1 MDNYTRI
8 SEGLK
13 NGHYTA
19 NPHEAANDLAVL
31 AGEYAYAIGQLEL
44 ILQNKPA
51 IWNELRKN
59 FESDTAC
66 ERAWQATRDGLSET
80 TLRLRE
86 RGISRMISALRTLV
100 RIATEEARNTL

>member
-31 AGEYAYAIGQLEL
+31 AGEYAYAIGQLEI
-44 ILQNKPA
+44 ILQRKPA

-59 FESDTAC
+59 FKSDTAC
-66 ERAWQATRDGLSET
+66 ERAWQGTKDGLEEVS
-80 TLRLRE
+80 LRLRE
-86 RGISRMISALRTLV
+86 KALGRMISGLRTLV
-100 RIATEEARNTL
+100 RIATEEARNNL

>member
-31 AGEYAYAIGQLEL
+31 AGEYAYAMGGLEQ
-44 ILQNKPA
+44 ILQRKPA

-59 FESDTAC
+59 FKSDTAC
-66 ERAWQATRDGLSET
+66 ERAWQSTKDGMDEM

-86 RGISRMISALRTLV
+86 KAIGRMISALRTLV
-100 RIATEEARNTL
+100 RIATEEARNNL